1 MCELDYKATTDTDNN
16 PHFDAI
22 HFGLNVPAS
31 FTFINCLIQFEV
43 ALQAVVKQQLV
54 ITLLFSLFRTKCSQ
68 TDKKKQKKYNT
79 ITNNFR
85 RHTCY
90 QSKRYLKNRLHRR
103 QCFI

>member
-1 MCELDYKATTDTDNN
+1 MCELDYKATSDTDNN

-22 HFGLNVPAS
+22 HFGLNVHAS

-68 TDKKKQKKYNT
+68 TGKKTKKNKIQHNHKQL
-79 ITNNFR
+79 
-85 RHTCY
+85 
-90 QSKRYLKNRLHRR
+90 S
-103 QCFI
+103 